1 MIQASLSAQMGL
13 SLSSDQATYVR
24 YFKQT
29 ISRIYLAAMVI
40 STGLFKT
47 DACGRLGQ
55 ASKILDFFA
64 GVTPFAGS
72 GMRILS
78 VLLKV
83 ADEVILQRRMNR
95 LLMLGSDVVQVIYLA
110 ERLALKLI
118 HLGDLRERVE
128 EDRIAQLLSTG
139 ADVVDALSGND
150 SIGNAAVQVIQTKVV
165 DKIKDTLTERPQLPA
180 MAEQAEEVAN
190 QFIQRVSTGDN
201 VTMTSADQYSEVHL
215 FFYAAPL
222 LAIADELFLKILALF
237 CVLER
242 YAIYELDYKP
252 AKRQKFHR
260 GIVQAFE
267 NHAITMEE
275 HLIDDSK
282 RERFLENMAQRYH
295 TYSPEPHT
303 VKSTQKVVGLFY
315 FKEAKKLT
323 LFSADKK
330 HVSLCNE
337 TLSPKVADDFVKAEL
352 KN

>member
-83 ADEVILQRRMNR
+83 ADEITLQRRMNR
-95 LLMLGSDVVQVIYLA
+95 LLALGSDLIQVTYLA

-118 HLGDLRERVE
+118 HFGDLE
-128 EDRIAQLLSTG
+128 ELTEDDRIGQLLSTT
-139 ADVVDALSGND
+139 ADVADALNGNTNVK
-150 SIGNAAVQVIQTKVV
+150 NAAVQLAQTKVL
-165 DKIKDTLTERPQLPA
+165 DKIKETLTERPALPP
-180 MAEQAEEVAN
+180 MAGIAEEAAN
-190 QFIQRVSTGDN
+190 KLIERISTGTD
-201 VTMTSADQYSEVHL
+201 VFMVSDQYSEVHL
-215 FFYAAPL
+215 LFYAAPL
-222 LAIADELFLKILALF
+222 LAVADELFMKILSLF
-237 CVLER
+237 CLAEQYV
-242 YAIYELDYKP
+242 IHELDYNP
-252 AKRQKFHR
+252 AKRQTFHR
-260 GIVQAFE
+260 NVAQAFE
-267 NHAITMEE
+267 NHAVEIEE
-275 HLIDDSK
+275 HLIDGSK
-282 RERFLENMAQRYH
+282 KERFLENVAQRYH
-295 TYSPEPHT
+295 TYSPEPLT
-303 VKSTQKVVGLFY
+303 VKSTQKVIGLFY

-323 LFSADKK
+323 FFSDDKK
-330 HVSLCNE
+330 HVSLRNE
-337 TLSPKVADDFVKAEL
+337 TLSPEVADEFVKTEL